1 MQTPKDDPMKQ
12 ASVIR
17 EDIPRLSGASKP
29 GDSTSAPAAASSQVN
44 GEQEANFRKF
54 QRFSKGMHTLIVE
67 DNYIDQKIALGAAAQ
82 LGMRTTVVDSGMAAI
97 EQLKTADAE
106 DPFDLVLLDYKLPN
120 LDGLTACKHIKKEV
134 KLEHAPH
141 ILLLSAYHKDEIFH
155 VRTDKNFVDGFITKP
170 VSPHF
175 LGSIIV
181 ELHQA
186 AKAKD
191 QQWPNHRR
199 NDDDLLARCH
209 VLLAEDNNIN
219 QRVAIGMLSRKG
231 IKVTIAQNGQE
242 AIDKVLSHSPFTYDV
257 VLMDMD
263 MPLVDGYD
271 ATRRIKSTRGYD
283 ELPIVALTAHNSQR
297 DRQRCLDAGMAEFLT
312 KPIKPNFLYETLLT
326 FLR

>member
-1 MQTPKDDPMKQ
+1 MKQ
-12 ASVIR
+12 ASVVR
-17 EDIPRLSGASKP
+17 TDIPRLGKTPEAEESKP
-29 GDSTSAPAAASSQVN
+29 STGPAAAQGHCQQDHS
-44 GEQEANFRKF
+44 FRKF
-54 QRFSKGMHTLIVE
+54 QRFTKGMRTLIVE
-67 DNYIDQKIALGAAAQ
+67 DNFIDQKIALGAAAQ
-82 LGMRTTVVDSGMAAI
+82 LGMRTTVVDSGMPAI

-134 KLEHAPH
+134 KLQHAPH

-175 LGSIIV
+175 LGATIV
-181 ELHQA
+181 DLHEQA
-186 AKAKD
+186 KTNG
-191 QQWPNHRR
+191 QVWPNHRR
-199 NDDDLLARCH
+199 NDDDLLGRCH

-242 AIDKVLSHSPFTYDV
+242 AIDKVLSHPPFTYDV

-283 ELPIVALTAHNSQR
+283 ELPIVALTAHNSQK
-297 DRQRCLDAGMAEFLT
+297 DRQRCLDAGMSEFLT